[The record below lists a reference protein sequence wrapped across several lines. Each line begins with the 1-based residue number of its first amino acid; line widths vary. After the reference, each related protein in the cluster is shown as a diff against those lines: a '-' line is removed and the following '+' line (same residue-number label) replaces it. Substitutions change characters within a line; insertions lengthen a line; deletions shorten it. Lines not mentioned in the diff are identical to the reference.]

1 MITTDYVKVWMKAK
15 RAMWRLRHPVL
26 TSEHLFYACLRLH
39 DQRWELIRHLPVTA
53 ATVWSHLRD
62 SPPLLEVS
70 EEFYTVR
77 LGASAKAA
85 LERAEVEA
93 VQRGHTM
100 TGTHALM
107 RALLTE
113 SDGPV
118 RSLLAAARPVT
129 SEVIYET
136 PQSQFRASHARR

>member
-1 MITTDYVKVWMKAK
+1 MITTRYVKVWLLAK

-39 DQRWELIRHLPVTA
+39 DQRHWELCRDLPVTA
-53 ATVWSHLRD
+53 ETVWSHLKQN
-62 SPPLLEVS
+62 SPSEVS
-70 EEFYTVR
+70 EDFFDMR
-77 LGASAKAA
+77 LGVSAKAA

-93 VQRGHTM
+93 AKRGHSVTS
-100 TGTHALM
+100 TDGLM
-107 RALLTE
+107 RALLAE

-118 RSLLAAARPVT
+118 HSLLATARPVT

-136 PQSQFRASHARR
+136 PQS